1 MSDKTSQHHCSTKS
15 SLFLTKF
22 LCQPPEPQY
31 LCVRAHTHACAQSCP
46 TLRPHGLLCPCQA
59 LLQGIFLT
67 QGSSPGLPHCR
78 RILYCLGR
86 QGSPPGGSNW
96 QTLRGIKYMC
106 AVYEGPE
113 RITHAFSNLT
123 SSKVFLCYRVP
134 YSRWL
139 FISINSWRKG
149 LWVVHLSMPNGHPD
163 PGPRADFNKCL
174 CDSESLMF
182 YHLME
187 QVSSTKVCISL

>member
-1 MSDKTSQHHCSTKS
+1 MFYQIFLIPDKIPLSASWTSISVCARTHTCVCSVMSDSATSWAPLSMPG
-15 SLFLTKF
+15 
-22 LCQPPEPQY
+22 PPPGD
-31 LCVRAHTHACAQSCP
+31 LPNPRM
-46 TLRPHGLLCPCQA
+46 
-59 LLQGIFLT
+59 
-67 QGSSPGLPHCR
+67 SPGLPHCR